1 MVKKRGKDVNEA
13 QLTVQEIA
21 VKKKKHPYCAY
32 YEMLVTRF
40 IRNCLICTR

>member
-21 VKKKKHPYCAY
+21 VEKKKAP
-32 YEMLVTRF
+32 LL
-40 IRNCLICTR
+40 CLL